1 MEAFNGFAVT
11 MEDRMCVLHSES
23 EVDKR
28 KAEVRRVT
36 EELRTAK
43 EEPRKKTGEAMIL
56 RDEWKRARQERTVFE
71 IVVAALR
78 TKVVELEADRD
89 RDVRRGSCDAHCEIA
104 NGFREVLT
112 SLEKRWVEK
121 NKEVSAEI
129 QLHEVVANLDLLN
142 EIKDEG
148 LVVDDEIVASSA
160 AVPDW
165 SVEGLDLPQVFED
178 SIVGDEDAISS
189 TREEASS

>member
-1 MEAFNGFAVT
+1 M
-11 MEDRMCVLHSES
+11 
-23 EVDKR
+23 
-28 KAEVRRVT
+28 
-36 EELRTAK
+36 
-43 EEPRKKTGEAMIL
+43 
-56 RDEWKRARQERTVFE
+56 
-71 IVVAALR
+71 
-78 TKVVELEADRD
+78 
-89 RDVRRGSCDAHCEIA
+89 
-104 NGFREVLT
+104 
-112 SLEKRWVEK
+112 
-121 NKEVSAEI
+121 SAEI

-148 LVVDDEIVASSA
+148 LVVDDEIVLLKEMEKYCEAVASSD